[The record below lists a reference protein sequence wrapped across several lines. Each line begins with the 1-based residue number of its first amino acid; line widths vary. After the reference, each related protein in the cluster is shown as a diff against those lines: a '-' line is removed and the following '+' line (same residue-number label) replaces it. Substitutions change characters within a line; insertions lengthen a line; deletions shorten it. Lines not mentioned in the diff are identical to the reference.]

1 MIVITIEHFE
11 VFDYYYIFDA
21 LIGKTFVDK
30 ADFVRLR
37 PGFYL
42 GAELIHP
49 EEFFIFV
56 TIAASIRVRS
66 LTWSVIIIKC
76 PALI

>member
-21 LIGKTFVDK
+21 LIGETFVDK

-37 PGFYL
+37 PRLYFGP
-42 GAELIHP
+42 ELIHP
-49 EEFFIFV
+49 EEFFIFI

-66 LTWSVIIIKC
+66 LTWRVIIIKC